1 VNPLQFPTVIV
12 KQLPHFW
19 VVNECQMF
27 NTKYFKIQTF
37 QKRIAGSIRSM
48 VRYLP
53 YLPTCRLSLYCT
65 PLNFRRRVPLKVA
78 NLNQANI
85 LGRRIQQQRER
96 VRAKAIR
103 RGGGGQSSLWSKIQ
117 TPRQTRPPRR
127 RNSRW
132 KNLPKWQFIT
142 FFKMCM

>member
-1 VNPLQFPTVIV
+1 
-12 KQLPHFW
+12 
-19 VVNECQMF
+19 M
-27 NTKYFKIQTF
+27 
-37 QKRIAGSIRSM
+37 
-48 VRYLP
+48 
-53 YLPTCRLSLYCT
+53 SLFST
-65 PLNFRRRVPLKVA
+65 PLNFRWTVPLKVA

-142 FFKMCM
+142 FFKMCITIIPVRTVKFLRHFQITIPPLIRYRYLYDKQGTSRVPTYRIVTVTTYRYLKRYR